1 MEKNVGVANVP
12 GIFPRL
18 REKEILRYVYKKQ
31 DQNTRE
37 NLKQFF
43 FAPHFSLTQNCN
55 GSFEFLNT
63 FYSLLKRVIKRKK
76 SFNVV
81 KERVP
86 RQSSNV

>member
-31 DQNTRE
+31 EQNTCE

-43 FAPHFSLTQNCN
+43 LLHISRWRGTVTAV
-55 GSFEFLNT
+55 LN
-63 FYSLLKRVIKRKK
+63 FWILFILFWS
-76 SFNVV
+76 
-81 KERVP
+81 E
-86 RQSSNV
+86 